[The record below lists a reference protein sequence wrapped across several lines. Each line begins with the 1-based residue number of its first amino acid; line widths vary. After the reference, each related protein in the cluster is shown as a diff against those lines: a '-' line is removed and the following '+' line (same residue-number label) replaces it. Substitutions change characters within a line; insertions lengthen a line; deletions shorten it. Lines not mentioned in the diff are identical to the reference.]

1 MRYFLLVIFFSF
13 AYAKPLIYLD
23 AGHGGSDFGAT
34 IKVPRMIEK
43 RYALTTAHYTKRWL
57 EKMGYP
63 VSLTRSRD
71 FFVPL
76 RKRVYLANRAKAII
90 FVSIHF
96 NSSPNKKAN
105 GVEIYYYNE
114 KNRRAVNSRNLA
126 KNVLNRVVFGTKAKA
141 RGVRGGSFLVLRETK
156 MPAILVEGGFL
167 TNVEERNKIRDRA
180 YLQKI
185 AKGIAEGVDSYAKK
199 N

>member
-1 MRYFLLVIFFSF
+1 MRYFLCIFFTF

-34 IKVPRMIEK
+34 IKTPRMIEK
-43 RYALTTAHYTKRWL
+43 RYALTTAHYAKRWL

-71 FFVPL
+71 FFISL
-76 RKRVYLANRAKAII
+76 RKRAYLANRARAVI

-96 NSSPNKKAN
+96 NSSPNKIAH
-105 GVEIYYYNE
+105 GVEIYYYDG
-114 KNRRAVNSRNLA
+114 KNKRSVNSRNLA
-126 KNVLNRVVFGTKAKA
+126 RSVLNRVVFGTKAKA
-141 RGVRGGSFLVLRETK
+141 RGIKKGRFVVLRETK

-167 TNVEERNKIRDRA
+167 TNAKERNNIRNRA

-185 AKGIAEGVDSYAKK
+185 AKGIAEGVDRYAKR
-199 N
+199 